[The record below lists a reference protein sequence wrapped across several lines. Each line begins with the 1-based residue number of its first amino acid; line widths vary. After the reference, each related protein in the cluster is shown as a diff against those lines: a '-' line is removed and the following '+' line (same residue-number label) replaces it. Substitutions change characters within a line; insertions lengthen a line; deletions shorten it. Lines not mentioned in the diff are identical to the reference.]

1 MTGRGQASRKSIDQS
16 KELWTYL
23 SLSLIVLLKGFKG
36 LFVFSFYVDPD
47 LDILFEK
54 LIAQAVAWV
63 GLGTQLPFETFSD
76 LCFNIIKMQQL
87 TLG

>member
-54 LIAQAVAWV
+54 LIAQAVGWV
-63 GLGTQLPFETFSD
+63 GLITQLPFETFSN

>member
-54 LIAQAVAWV
+54 LIAQAVGWV
-63 GLGTQLPFETFSD
+63 GLSTQLPFETFSN